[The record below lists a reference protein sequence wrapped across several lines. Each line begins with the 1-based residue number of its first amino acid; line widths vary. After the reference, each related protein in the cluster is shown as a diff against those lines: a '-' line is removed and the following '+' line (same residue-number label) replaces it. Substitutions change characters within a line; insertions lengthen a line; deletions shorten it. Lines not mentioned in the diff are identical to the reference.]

1 METNDDTDFKIET
14 VDNFLL
20 LFNEFYDVSQDSF
33 KGMVDKCIVNISL
46 TDEEIKYI
54 EYSTRGQQS
63 SSLWWEYRKEKLTT
77 SNIYIAAIN
86 KVKPGKKIKSL
97 FYSSAETSSMKHAI
111 ASERIALTEQVT
123 LLRSQSVTEKRAS

>member
-33 KGMVDKCIVNISL
+33 KGMVDKYIVNISL

-63 SSLWWEYRKEKLTT
+63 SS
-77 SNIYIAAIN
+77 
-86 KVKPGKKIKSL
+86 
-97 FYSSAETSSMKHAI
+97 
-111 ASERIALTEQVT
+111 
-123 LLRSQSVTEKRAS
+123 